1 MEKIINVC
9 CEKYLEESGISSVL
23 VGNEISGPQVVK
35 LVMEGSHQVLEKRGI
50 LIIAESMVHL
60 QLSAFFNAVNANKYE
75 DLFFELTQLQSLF
88 HAADINLNLISVSC
102 SKFEDEIAEPFRRFR
117 QIQVNWQ
124 LQKHSSAGV
133 L

>member
-1 MEKIINVC
+1 M
-9 CEKYLEESGISSVL
+9 LG
-23 VGNEISGPQVVK
+23 
-35 LVMEGSHQVLEKRGI
+35 KRGI

-60 QLSAFFNAVNANKYE
+60 RLSAFFNAVNANKYE

-102 SKFEDEIAEPFRRFR
+102 SRFEDEIAKPFSRFR